1 MTMTMHKRRAPSKPS
16 GLSLVELLVAL
27 AIGLFLIAG
36 VGTVFVSNQ
45 TSTKTKQEL
54 DHIQENFRFGAN
66 TLQRVLRQAS
76 EIDAASNATTLIVT
90 LPEGAHN
97 CMGTTV
103 AAGGQTN
110 QFSRNGTTLECEII
124 LNDGT
129 TSTQVLFSGLSG
141 LSFAYG
147 TDGAA
152 APESATSV
160 QVTLTM
166 PGLQVPGVADAPAPQ
181 EVKFFAALRAKLVAD
196 FGAPSGGGTPGAPS
210 AGAPAPSL
218 PAGNNQAENPA
229 GAGTP
234 QDAGDNIVDTPSVVP
249 SPSEGGAPSGQ
260 ATPFSCNCKYKN
272 NPGWTV
278 EGGSDQRCTKTC
290 CQNYDTGSGNNR
302 VFSITVSSC
311 S

>member
-1 MTMTMHKRRAPSKPS
+1 MTMHKRRALAKPS
-16 GLSLVELLVAL
+16 GLSLVELLVAM

-36 VGTVFVSNQ
+36 VGMVFVSNQ

-54 DHIQENFRFGAN
+54 DHIQENFRFGTN

-76 EIDAASNATTLIVT
+76 AINAASNATTLIVT

-110 QFSRNGTTLECEII
+110 QFSRNGTTLECEI
-124 LNDGT
+124 NDGTT

-147 TDGAA
+147 TDGTTE
-152 APESATSV
+152 PESATSSV

-166 PGLQVPGVADAPAPQ
+166 PGLQVPGVADAPATQ
-181 EVKFFAALRAKLVAD
+181 EIKFFAALRAKLVAD
-196 FGAPSGGGTPGAPS
+196 FGAPPGAGTPGAPS
-210 AGAPAPSL
+210 GATPNP
-218 PAGNNQAENPA
+218 PTGNNQTESPT
-229 GAGTP
+229 GAGTSP
-234 QDAGDNIVDTPSVVP
+234 GQGTGDSIVDIPSVVP
-249 SPSEGGAPSGQ
+249 SPSEGGTPSGQ

>member
-1 MTMTMHKRRAPSKPS
+1 MTMHKRRAPSKPS
-16 GLSLVELLVAL
+16 GLSLVELLVAM

-76 EIDAASNATTLIVT
+76 EIDDTSGATTLIVT
-90 LPEGAHN
+90 LPKGAHN

-110 QFSRNGTTLECEII
+110 QFSRNGTTLECEIK
-124 LNDGT
+124 DAAT
-129 TSTQVLFSGLSG
+129 TSTQVLFSGLSD
-141 LSFAYG
+141 LSFAYWTG
-147 TDGAA
+147 NVAA
-152 APESATSV
+152 SSPAYATSV

-166 PGLQVPGVADAPAPQ
+166 PGLQVPGVADAPAAQ

-196 FGAPSGGGTPGAPS
+196 FGT
-210 AGAPAPSL
+210 
-218 PAGNNQAENPA
+218 PA

-234 QDAGDNIVDTPSVVP
+234 
-249 SPSEGGAPSGQ
+249 
-260 ATPFSCNCKYKN
+260 
-272 NPGWTV
+272 
-278 EGGSDQRCTKTC
+278 
-290 CQNYDTGSGNNR
+290 
-302 VFSITVSSC
+302 
-311 S
+311 

>member
-1 MTMTMHKRRAPSKPS
+1 MTTHKRRAPSKPS
-16 GLSLVELLVAL
+16 GLSLVELLVAM

-45 TSTKTKQEL
+45 TSTKTKREL

-76 EIDAASNATTLIVT
+76 EIDDTSDDTTLIVT

-97 CMGTTV
+97 CLGTTV

-110 QFSRNGTTLECEII
+110 QFSRNGTTLECEI
-124 LNDGT
+124 NDGT

-141 LSFAYG
+141 LSFAYWTG
-147 TDGAA
+147 NVAA
-152 APESATSV
+152 SSPAHATSV

-166 PGLQVPGVADAPAPQ
+166 PGLQVPGVADAPAAQ

-196 FGAPSGGGTPGAPS
+196 FGT
-210 AGAPAPSL
+210 
-218 PAGNNQAENPA
+218 PA

-234 QDAGDNIVDTPSVVP
+234 
-249 SPSEGGAPSGQ
+249 
-260 ATPFSCNCKYKN
+260 
-272 NPGWTV
+272 
-278 EGGSDQRCTKTC
+278 
-290 CQNYDTGSGNNR
+290 
-302 VFSITVSSC
+302 
-311 S
+311 

>member
-1 MTMTMHKRRAPSKPS
+1 MTTHKRRAPSKPS
-16 GLSLVELLVAL
+16 GLSLVELLVAM

-45 TSTKTKQEL
+45 TSTKTKREL

-76 EIDAASNATTLIVT
+76 EIKAASNATTLIVT

-110 QFSRNGTTLECEII
+110 QFSRNDTTLECKII

-129 TSTQVLFSGLSG
+129 TSIQVLFSGLSG

-166 PGLQVPGVADAPAPQ
+166 PGLQVPGVADAPAAQ
-181 EVKFFAALRAKLVAD
+181 EVKFFAALRAKLVAE
-196 FGAPSGGGTPGAPS
+196 FGAPSG
-210 AGAPAPSL
+210 
-218 PAGNNQAENPA
+218 
-229 GAGTP
+229 
-234 QDAGDNIVDTPSVVP
+234 
-249 SPSEGGAPSGQ
+249 
-260 ATPFSCNCKYKN
+260 
-272 NPGWTV
+272 
-278 EGGSDQRCTKTC
+278 
-290 CQNYDTGSGNNR
+290 
-302 VFSITVSSC
+302 
-311 S
+311 

>member
-1 MTMTMHKRRAPSKPS
+1 MTMHKRRALAKPS
-16 GLSLVELLVAL
+16 GLSLVELLVAM

-45 TSTKTKQEL
+45 TSTKTKREL
-54 DHIQENFRFGAN
+54 DRIQENFRFGAN

-76 EIDAASNATTLIVT
+76 EIDDTSDDTTLIVT

-110 QFSRNGTTLECEII
+110 QFSLNGTTLECEI
-124 LNDGT
+124 NDAAT

-166 PGLQVPGVADAPAPQ
+166 PGLQVPGVADAPAQ
-181 EVKFFAALRAKLVAD
+181 TIRFFAALRAKLVAD
-196 FGAPSGGGTPGAPS
+196 FGT
-210 AGAPAPSL
+210 
-218 PAGNNQAENPA
+218 PA

-234 QDAGDNIVDTPSVVP
+234 P
-249 SPSEGGAPSGQ
+249 
-260 ATPFSCNCKYKN
+260 
-272 NPGWTV
+272 
-278 EGGSDQRCTKTC
+278 
-290 CQNYDTGSGNNR
+290 
-302 VFSITVSSC
+302 
-311 S
+311 